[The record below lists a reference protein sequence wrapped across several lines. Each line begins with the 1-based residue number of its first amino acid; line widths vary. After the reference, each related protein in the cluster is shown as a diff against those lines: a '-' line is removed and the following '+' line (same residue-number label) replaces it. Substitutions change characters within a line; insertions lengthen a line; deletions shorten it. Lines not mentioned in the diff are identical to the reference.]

1 MQPEEKNSGF
11 QLVPGAKC
19 SRKEIHID
27 CRVLTS
33 LAKLAG
39 FIVAQGESSN
49 FSCHL
54 LHSAHHGYHGRA
66 IVAQVCCGVVRCV
79 SSPVSL
85 RERRHPLPVLLTHT
99 PYLILSP
106 YGVQFLLAG
115 AHSPPFSLATTLP
128 FGARPFPHVMDSSS
142 SIFSHLPFTL
152 NSTFTNRSTYWRVL
166 SHVSFKR
173 LHHILLT
180 YKCNI
185 LVLAPEIWT

>member
-1 MQPEEKNSGF
+1 MALECSIENDWMERMQPEEKNSGF
-11 QLVPGAKC
+11 QLVPGANC

-39 FIVAQGESSN
+39 FIVAQGKSSN

-85 RERRHPLPVLLTHT
+85 REIRHPLNRYIYFELLRSAS
-99 PYLILSP
+99 LSSLT
-106 YGVQFLLAG
+106 VN
-115 AHSPPFSLATTLP
+115 SLACNPPALSS
-128 FGARPFPHVMDSSS
+128 GASLHYRAYLCSAQLS
-142 SIFSHLPFTL
+142 FT
-152 NSTFTNRSTYWRVL
+152 RM
-166 SHVSFKR
+166 
-173 LHHILLT
+173 
-180 YKCNI
+180 
-185 LVLAPEIWT
+185 